1 MTENGGLRIVADE
14 NMPHVEPWF
23 SGLAQSLT
31 RKAGRTLTRDDL
43 MDADVLLVRSVTQV
57 NADLLTGTPVRFV
70 GSATIGT
77 DHIDQAWLAEQGIA
91 FHHAPGCNAQSV
103 VDWVLSVFARLH
115 LDFELPWWQRTIGVI
130 GAGNVGGKLVDRL
143 KTLGVRTLVC
153 DPPRAEREAQEHSE
167 GQGDFVNLS
176 TLLQAS
182 DIVCMHAPL
191 TRTSEAGQHA
201 TEGLIGADQ
210 LALMK
215 PGAWLINAGR
225 GPVIQE
231 APLQSALETQRIH
244 AVLDVWPS
252 EPRVSE
258 RLLNAVYQASP
269 HVAGYSQEGKWTGTR
284 MLAEALHHWAN
295 QPLPSGPDLPQGPTL
310 NAAFFNQDTPEQLGS
325 ELVQALH
332 DPARD
337 TVAMQQSVQGDYIP
351 SHLFDTLR
359 KEYPKRR
366 ELAAAQLSNVP
377 TEAED
382 WLRKLGFRL

>member
-1 MTENGGLRIVADE
+1 MSAVSGLRIVADE

-23 SGLAQSLT
+23 SGLAHSLT
-31 RKAGRTLTRDDL
+31 RKPGRTLTRDDL

-153 DPPRAEREAQEHSE
+153 DPPRAEREERE
-167 GQGDFVNLS
+167 GTLGQDDFVGLN

-191 TRTSEAGQHA
+191 TRPGEAGQHA

-231 APLQSALETQRIH
+231 GPLQSALDTQCIH
-244 AVLDVWPS
+244 AVLDVWPD

-310 NAAFFNQDTPEQLGS
+310 NAAFFSQDTPEHLGS

-337 TVAMQQSVQGDYIP
+337 TVAMQQSVQGDHIP
-351 SHLFDTLR
+351 PHTFDALR

-366 ELAAAQLSNVP
+366 ELAAAEVSNVP
-377 TEAED
+377 AEAED

>member
-1 MTENGGLRIVADE
+1 MTVVPGVPGALRIVADE

-23 SGLAQSLT
+23 SGLAASLT

-43 MDADVLLVRSVTQV
+43 LEADVLLVRSVTKV
-57 NADLLTGTPVRFV
+57 NADLLTGTPVKFV

-103 VDWVLSVFARLH
+103 VDWVLSVFSRLH
-115 LDFELPWWQRTIGVI
+115 LDFELPWWQQTIGVI
-130 GAGNVGGKLVDRL
+130 GAGNVGGKLVQRL
-143 KTLGVRTLVC
+143 NILGVRTLVC
-153 DPPRAEREAQEHSE
+153 DPPRAERE
-167 GQGDFVNLS
+167 GWGGFVDLN

-182 DIVCMHAPL
+182 DIICMHAPL
-191 TRTSEAGQHA
+191 TREGEHA
-201 TEGLIGADQ
+201 TQDMIGADQ

-215 PGAWLINAGR
+215 PNAWLINAGR

-231 APLQSALETQRIH
+231 APLQHALDAQQIK
-244 AVLDVWPS
+244 AVLDVWPD

-284 MLAEALHHWAN
+284 MLAEALHQWAS
-295 QPLPSGPDLPQGPTL
+295 QPLPKGPDLPQGPTL

-325 ELVQALH
+325 ELIQALH

-337 TVAMQQSVQGDYIP
+337 TVAMEQSLQGDHIP
-351 SHLFDTLR
+351 ASAFDALR

-366 ELAAAQLSNVP
+366 EIAAAELSNVP
-377 TEAED
+377 DEAVD
-382 WLRKLGFRL
+382 WLVKLGFYL

>member
-1 MTENGGLRIVADE
+1 MSANGGLRIVADE

-23 SGLAQSLT
+23 SGLAHSLT

-115 LDFELPWWQRTIGVI
+115 LDFELPWWQRTIGVV
-130 GAGNVGGKLVDRL
+130 GAGNVGGKLVERL

-153 DPPRAEREAQEHSE
+153 DPPRAEWE
-167 GQGDFVNLS
+167 GEDDFVNLS

-191 TRTSEAGQHA
+191 TRAGEAGQHA

-231 APLQSALETQRIH
+231 TPLLNALETQRIH
-244 AVLDVWPS
+244 AVLDVWPD

-284 MLAEALHHWAN
+284 MLAEALHDWAS
-295 QPLPSGPDLPQGPTL
+295 QPLPGGPELPQGPKL

-337 TVAMQQSVQGDYIP
+337 TVAMQQSVQGDHTP
-351 SHLFDTLR
+351 PQLFDTLR

-366 ELAAAQLSNVP
+366 ELAAAEVSNVP
-377 TEAED
+377 SDAED

>member
-1 MTENGGLRIVADE
+1 MTVHRGLRIVADE

-31 RKAGRTLTRDDL
+31 RKPGRTLTRDDL

-115 LDFELPWWQRTIGVI
+115 LDFELPWWQRTVGVI

-153 DPPRAEREAQEHSE
+153 DPPRAEREGE
-167 GQGDFVNLS
+167 GDFVTLN

-191 TRTSEAGQHA
+191 TRDGDHPTRGM
-201 TEGLIGADQ
+201 IGADQ

-231 APLQSALETQRIH
+231 APLQAELDSQRIQ
-244 AVLDVWPS
+244 AVLDVWPD

-284 MLAEALHHWAN
+284 MLAEALHDWAS
-295 QPLPSGPDLPQGPTL
+295 QPLPSGPDLPEGPKL
-310 NAAFFNQDTPEQLGS
+310 NAAFFNADTPEQLGS

-337 TVAMQQSVQGDYIP
+337 TVAMHHSVDGDHIP
-351 SHLFDTLR
+351 PTTFDALR

-366 ELAAAQLSNVP
+366 ELAAAQLSKVP
-377 TEAED
+377 KVTEY
-382 WLRKLGFRL
+382 WLQKLGFRL